1 MISNLFKPAWEHKDP
16 ERRIAAITAFS
27 EDNADQ
33 QQTLEAMAQSDLES
47 KVRDAAISRLNTLRV
62 LEKLRLSENGETA
75 QARLLQLVS
84 SKEEGHQ
91 KSVVEFVAEAESE
104 TLLLVLQYCPS
115 ADARGSALGSVQDQ
129 DQLASIASDS
139 EFADTREMAAASV
152 ERLDLLEPLWKKV
165 RERDKNLA
173 KTLHERI
180 EALQKVELRLKQ
192 VAEQGEAII
201 VSMAELKESAWTPQ
215 YNLRF
220 LALVNQWQQV
230 ESEVEEDLGNRY
242 RELAIGVEAVV
253 IDHRRV
259 LEVIEQQQQLL
270 IDSEQLQSDAQ
281 ELSLSELEV
290 QMERWAMLRRLWL
303 DSLVVAV
310 PEESAGQR
318 FDQVAAYFLAIER
331 ILANQSAFA
340 DFAVESPVEY
350 SVEPKGEVS
359 NEAVV
364 EVPAETAVAS
374 EPDASAADEASTESQ
389 EPELEFVIEPEAE
402 LDTES
407 APKAEAGTEAET
419 ETEAVVEAEAE
430 AEVEDKTEPKAPA
443 ASEGKKT
450 NSTKDVQG
458 PELKQQIGAMKGAI
472 KSINWPANTAEP
484 AALLNLKSF
493 LKTQEAVFK
502 EEAVLQRQQVESTG
516 KQIARLNAAV
526 RRGDL
531 KMARGVFKKI
541 EVRFEKHSSA
551 QQSKLQEQWDKAE
564 KAYKEMLDWK
574 EFAIQPKF
582 IELCEQM
589 EALSG
594 PISSETKA
602 ETEAKSTTK
611 AKAPQQQAEA
621 IKKLQQNWKKLEA
634 LAPDEIWQRFQT
646 AGDKAFE
653 PCAAFY
659 AELDVQRGENLKQ
672 RKLVV
677 ENLRAL
683 AELPEN
689 EEWKEAPDWK
699 SLRNNLRE
707 VREEWRKYAEVDQQ
721 KCRKLGKKYG
731 DLTRKLETHIKAE
744 CDANLAR
751 KKQLVDR
758 AIAMSAMDSAAISL
772 DQLKELQGSWKHI
785 GITERRDDQKMWK
798 AFQEACDAVFAKH
811 RQKIDESRAEEK
823 AQSDAAKNL
832 IQSIRAL
839 AKTEPGV
846 APDEAQLNELMEQ
859 YSQLPP
865 VHEPIQK
872 GLDRDLQKAID
883 AVQSSVKQ
891 FKRDR
896 KNQYL
901 LEMRRRADICAAL
914 EALDTGKDAEKDVEK
929 DASKVEKLLADWD
942 SQPLTSEVAQ
952 LMEAR
957 KESALAKKFVKADFD
972 EADRELRLV
981 CIELE
986 AKLGKDTPV
995 EDQSLRMQYQLELMK
1010 SKGLGANSNRDLKT
1024 DAEATKKRWYQMPAA
1039 DKKTQAALDER
1050 FHELINLVDGK

>member
-27 EDNADQ
+27 EGNADQ
-33 QQTLEAMAQSDLES
+33 QQILEAMAQSDLES
-47 KVRDAAISRLNTLRV
+47 KVRDAAISRLCGLRV
-62 LEKLRLSENGETA
+62 LEKIRLSENGETA

-84 SKEEGHQ
+84 SKEESHQ
-91 KSVVEFVAEAESE
+91 KSVVEFTADAELQ
-104 TLLLVLQYCPS
+104 TLILVLQHCPS
-115 ADARGSALGSVQDQ
+115 SDARAAALALVQDQ
-129 DQLASIASDS
+129 DQLASIAADS

-173 KTLHERI
+173 KNLHERI
-180 EALQKVELRLKQ
+180 EVLQKVELRLKQ

-201 VSMAELKESAWTPQ
+201 VSMAELKESTWTPQ

-230 ESEVEEDLGNRY
+230 ESEVEQDLGNRY
-242 RELAIGVEAVV
+242 RELAIGVEAIV

-270 IDSEQLQSDAQ
+270 TDAEQIQSDAQ

-331 ILANQSAFA
+331 ILANQAAFA
-340 DFAVESPVEY
+340 DLAVEP
-350 SVEPKGEVS
+350 SVELFGESEAEVS

-364 EVPAETAVAS
+364 EVPAETPVEVPVES
-374 EPDASAADEASTESQ
+374 EPEAPSPEESPDESHES
-389 EPELEFVIEPEAE
+389 ESESKSESESVIEP
-402 LDTES
+402 DTASED
-407 APKAEAGTEAET
+407 ET
-419 ETEAVVEAEAE
+419 ETVV
-430 AEVEDKTEPKAPA
+430 EVEDKTEPKSPS

-450 NSTKDVQG
+450 NPTKDVQA

-472 KSINWPANTAEP
+472 KSINWPTNTTEP
-484 AALLNLKSF
+484 AALLNLKNL
-493 LKTQEAVFK
+493 LKTQEAILK
-502 EEAVLQRQQVESTG
+502 EEAALQRQQVESTG

-551 QQSKLQEQWDKAE
+551 QQSKLQEQWDKASSGF
-564 KAYKEMLDWK
+564 KEMLDWK

-589 EALSG
+589 EALAV
-594 PISSETKA
+594 PAVSETKA
-602 ETEAKSTTK
+602 KTKS
-611 AKAPQQQAEA
+611 PQQQAEA
-621 IKKLQQNWKKLEA
+621 IKKLQQGWKKLEA

-689 EEWKEAPDWK
+689 EEWQESPDWK
-699 SLRNNLRE
+699 SLRNKLRE

-772 DQLKELQGSWKHI
+772 DQLKDLQGSWKHI

-823 AQSDAAKNL
+823 AQSDAAKNV
-832 IQSIRAL
+832 IQSIAAL

-859 YSQLPP
+859 YSQLSP

-901 LEMRRRADICAAL
+901 LEMRRRADICADL
-914 EALDTGKDAEKDVEK
+914 ESLDTGKDADK

-942 SQPLTSEVAQ
+942 SQPLTSEAAQ

-972 EADRELRLV
+972 EADRERRLV

-986 AKLGKDTPV
+986 AKLGKDTPA

-1024 DAEATKKRWYQMPAA
+1024 DAEATKKRWYQMSAA

-1050 FHELINLVDGK
+1050 FHELVNLVDGK

>member
-1 MISNLFKPAWEHKDP
+1 MIGKLFKPAWEHKDP
-16 ERRIAAITAFS
+16 ERRIAAIATFS
-27 EDNADQ
+27 EDNSDQ
-33 QQTLEAMAQSDLES
+33 QEILEAIAQSDVES
-47 KVRDAAISRLNTLRV
+47 KVRDAAIFGLSNLRV
-62 LEKLRLSENGETA
+62 LERLCSSEKGETA

-84 SKEEGHQ
+84 SKEGSHQ
-91 KSVVEFVAEAESE
+91 KSVVEFVAEAEMQ
-104 TLLLVLQYCPS
+104 TLLLVLQHCPS
-115 ADARGSALGSVQDQ
+115 SDARGSALGRVKDQ

-180 EALQKVELRLKQ
+180 EALQKVEQRLKQ
-192 VAEQGEAII
+192 VAERGEAII
-201 VSMAELKESAWTPQ
+201 VSMAELKESTWTPQ

-230 ESEVEEDLGNRY
+230 ESEVGEDIGNRY

-270 IDSEQLQSDAQ
+270 IDAEQLQSDAQ

-310 PEESAGQR
+310 PEEASGQR
-318 FDQVAAYFLAIER
+318 FDQVAAYFLAVER

-340 DFAVESPVEY
+340 GLAVEPPAES
-350 SVEPKGEVS
+350 SVEPQAEVS
-359 NEAVV
+359 SEPEI
-364 EVPAETAVAS
+364 EVPAETPVEVPVES
-374 EPDASAADEASTESQ
+374 ESDAAISEQSSTESQ
-389 EPELEFVIEPEAE
+389 EPESESVIESDPESETSPEAE
-402 LDTES
+402 
-407 APKAEAGTEAET
+407 AEAGIETEAET
-419 ETEAVVEAEAE
+419 ETEAVV
-430 AEVEDKTEPKAPA
+430 EVEDKTEPKAPA
-443 ASEGKKT
+443 ASEGKK
-450 NSTKDVQG
+450 SSPVKDVQS
-458 PELKQQIGAMKGAI
+458 PELKQQIVAMKGAI
-472 KSINWPANTAEP
+472 KSINWPANTTEP
-484 AALLNLKSF
+484 AALVNLKSL
-493 LKTQEAVFK
+493 LKTQEVILK
-502 EEAVLQRQQVESTG
+502 EEAALQRQQVESTG

-531 KMARGVFKKI
+531 KMARGVYKKI
-541 EVRFEKHSSA
+541 EARFEKHSSA
-551 QQSKLQEQWDKAE
+551 QQSKLQEQWDKASSGF
-564 KAYKEMLDWK
+564 KEMLDWK

-589 EALSG
+589 EALSV
-594 PISSETKA
+594 SASTEAETK
-602 ETEAKSTTK
+602 S
-611 AKAPQQQAEA
+611 PQQQAEV
-621 IKKLQQNWKKLEA
+621 IKKLQQSWKKLEA
-634 LAPDEIWQRFQT
+634 LAPDDIWQRFQA

-659 AELDVQRGENLKQ
+659 AELDVQRAENLAQ

-677 ENLRAL
+677 EKLKAL
-683 AELPEN
+683 VELPEN
-689 EEWKEAPDWK
+689 TDWQESPDWK
-699 SLRNNLRE
+699 SLRNKLRE

-839 AKTEPGV
+839 AKTEPGT
-846 APDEAQLNELMEQ
+846 APDESKLNELMEQ

-872 GLDRDLQKAID
+872 GLDRDLQKAIE

-901 LEMRRRADICAAL
+901 VEMRRRADICATL
-914 EALDTGKDAEKDVEK
+914 EALDTDK
-929 DASKVEKLLADWD
+929 DASKVEKLLGDWE
-942 SQPLTSEVAQ
+942 SQPLASEAAQ
-952 LMEAR
+952 LMETR
-957 KESALAKKFVKADFD
+957 KESALAKKFTKADFD
-972 EADRELRLV
+972 EADRERRLV

-986 AKLGKDTPV
+986 AKLGKDTPA

-1050 FHELINLVDGK
+1050 FHELVNLFDGK